1 MLVEDD
7 ELEVADALRDT
18 VPIVELLVEW
28 SNVGDAGLVN
38 RSRSLIRLLNDGATD
53 NDDDDEGGDG
63 SDDAS

>member
-1 MLVEDD
+1 
-7 ELEVADALRDT
+7 LRDT